1 MNNEKMQTERINI
14 KVAKLVDGYQDL
26 DWDGVF
32 GFDGKLDIRPKYQR
46 EFIYDLDRQ
55 RKVIDTV
62 INHRPLNI
70 MYWVQR
76 QDGGY
81 DLLDGQQ
88 RTLSIRHFLDG
99 KFAIL
104 DRNGEKVY
112 FYSMSDED
120 KKKILNYDLEIC
132 ICDGS
137 ENEIYDWFRTIN
149 INGLDLKPQEMLN
162 ATYTGEWLTDARRH
176 FSKPNCAAYGL
187 AKDYLS
193 GSVERQDYLETALKW
208 INDGDIQGYMAAH
221 RNDLNAAELW
231 NYFENVINWTRSVF
245 KVYRKEMKG
254 LNWGKFYNEFHNQT
268 FDADEIERR
277 VSELMSDDEIQ
288 KQSGIYEYIL
298 TGNEKALSLRAF
310 DSRERRIAYER
321 QGGHCPY
328 CDQETDGENR
338 GKVYRIEEM
347 EADHITPWSKG
358 GQTTLDNCQMLCQRH
373 NNLKTNH
380 LM

>member
-1 MNNEKMQTERINI
+1 MNNDKMQTERINI
-14 KVAKLVDGYQDL
+14 KVAQLVDGYRDL

-32 GFDGKLDIRPKYQR
+32 GFGGKLDIRPKYQR

-76 QDGGY
+76 QDGNY

-88 RTLSIRHFLDG
+88 RTLSICHFLDG

-120 KKKILNYDLEIC
+120 KQKILDYDLEIC

-187 AKDYLS
+187 AKDYLN

-221 RNDLNAAELW
+221 RNNPNAAELW
-231 NYFENVINWTRSVF
+231 NYFESVINWVKSVF

-254 LNWGKFYNEFHNQT
+254 LNWGKFYNEFHGQT
-268 FDADEIERR
+268 FNPDEIEQR
-277 VSELMSDDEIQ
+277 VSELMSDEEIQ

-310 DSRERRIAYER
+310 DGRERRIVYER

-338 GKVYRIEEM
+338 GKVYHIEEM

-373 NNLKTNH
+373 NNLKTNN

>member
-1 MNNEKMQTERINI
+1 MNNDKMKTSRATIT
-14 KVAKLVDGYQDL
+14 VAQLADGYQDL
-26 DWDGVF
+26 DWDGVVGF
-32 GFDGKLDIRPKYQR
+32 GGRLDIRPKYQR

-70 MYWVQR
+70 MYWVQKPN
-76 QDGGY
+76 GNY

-88 RTLSIRHFLDG
+88 RTLSICHFLDG

-104 DRNGEKVY
+104 DRNNEKVY

-120 KKKILNYDLEIC
+120 KRKILNYELEIC

-162 ATYTGEWLTDARRH
+162 ATYTGEWLTDARRR

-187 AKDYLS
+187 AKDYIR
-193 GSVERQDYLETALKW
+193 GSVERQDFLEIALKW
-208 INDGDIQGYMAAH
+208 INDGDVQGYMAAH
-221 RNDLNAAELW
+221 RGDIDASELW
-231 NYFENVINWTRSVF
+231 GYFESVIDWVRKTF
-245 KVYRKEMKG
+245 KVYRDAMKG
-254 LNWGKFYNEFHNQT
+254 LNWGKFYNEYHDQS
-268 FDADEIERR
+268 FDPDKIEQKVAELMADEEVQR
-277 VSELMSDDEIQ
+277 
-288 KQSGIYEYIL
+288 QSGIYEYIL
-298 TGNEKALSLRAF
+298 TGDEKVLNLRAF
-310 DSRERRIAYER
+310 DSRDRRIAYER
-321 QGGHCPY
+321 QDGHCPY
-328 CDQETDGENR
+328 CDNEVDGESR
-338 GKVYRIEEM
+338 GKRYDITEM

-358 GQTTLDNCQMLCQRH
+358 GKTVLENCQMLCQRH

>member
-1 MNNEKMQTERINI
+1 
-14 KVAKLVDGYQDL
+14 
-26 DWDGVF
+26 
-32 GFDGKLDIRPKYQR
+32 
-46 EFIYDLDRQ
+46 
-55 RKVIDTV
+55 
-62 INHRPLNI
+62 
-70 MYWVQR
+70 
-76 QDGGY
+76 
-81 DLLDGQQ
+81 
-88 RTLSIRHFLDG
+88 
-99 KFAIL
+99 
-104 DRNGEKVY
+104 
-112 FYSMSDED
+112 
-120 KKKILNYDLEIC
+120 
-132 ICDGS
+132 
-137 ENEIYDWFRTIN
+137 
-149 INGLDLKPQEMLN
+149 
-162 ATYTGEWLTDARRH
+162 
-176 FSKPNCAAYGL
+176 
-187 AKDYLS
+187 
-193 GSVERQDYLETALKW
+193 
-208 INDGDIQGYMAAH
+208 
-221 RNDLNAAELW
+221 
-231 NYFENVINWTRSVF
+231 
-245 KVYRKEMKG
+245 MKG

>member
-88 RTLSIRHFLDG
+88 RTLSICHFLDG

-162 ATYTGEWLTDARRH
+162 ATYTGEWLTDARRY